1 MGYEDQIYHRQ
12 RAEQCRSMAALASD
26 PEIRRRHQQLAQ
38 LHAGRA
44 VPGNPTEGDAAFE

>member
-12 RAEQCRSMAALASD
+12 RAEQCRTMAELASD
-26 PEIRRRHQQLAQ
+26 LEVRRRHQQLAR

-44 VPGNPTEGDAAFE
+44 IDASVTGEVTVG